1 MPVPHQSADEIRL
14 FLFRSLA
21 EKRSVAMKKKVV
33 YPEAE
38 SLSLDALKLELKKV
52 RRELALFKKELQDF
66 KTVFPLLENII
77 ETSVRITRKRK
88 IG

>member
-1 MPVPHQSADEIRL
+1 MSADEIRL
-14 FLFRSLA
+14 FLSRNVLLK
-21 EKRSVAMKKKVV
+21 ERRSVAMKKKVV

-38 SLSLDALKLELKKV
+38 SLSLDAVKLELKKV
-52 RRELALFKKELQDF
+52 RRELSLFKKELQDF
-66 KTVFPLLENII
+66 KVIYPLLENII